1 MADVVLGMFVVHLCI
16 YFTDA
21 GMSMVGQPLYPGME
35 EDEDSETSSI
45 LATLESSHNPLTPG
59 PVLKEVVDYFHEGD
73 KVLDK
78 KGSKK

>member
-1 MADVVLGMFVVHLCI
+1 M
-16 YFTDA
+16 
-21 GMSMVGQPLYPGME
+21 GQPLYPGME
-35 EDEDSETSSI
+35 DEEDSEHSST
-45 LATLESSHNPLTPG
+45 LATLESSQYPLTPG